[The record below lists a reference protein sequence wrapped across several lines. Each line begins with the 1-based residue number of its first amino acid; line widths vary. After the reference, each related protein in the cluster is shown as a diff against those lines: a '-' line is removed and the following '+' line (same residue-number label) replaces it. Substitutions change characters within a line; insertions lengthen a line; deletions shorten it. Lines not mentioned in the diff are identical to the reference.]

1 MWVEMDGDEG
11 GRGGGGGGGGGGG
24 TGDERK
30 LITWH
35 KPAHPSLTHLS
46 VRSRDGGEG
55 GGHIVCRGWTHD
67 SQRSAVCVGG
77 GDVCAHTH
85 R

>member
-1 MWVEMDGDEG
+1 MWVEMDGDE
-11 GRGGGGGGGGGGG
+11 GGGGGGGGG

-55 GGHIVCRGWTHD
+55 GREGVAVVKEADISCVVVGLMTHK
-67 SQRSAVCVGG
+67 GG
-77 GDVCAHTH
+77 PCAWGHTH